1 MGWTMYF
8 AKGNTVFL
16 GEKGA
21 IGDFGWMAE
30 LHFFHGL
37 KAGQAYPDTV
47 QMKPGMYRLS
57 KFY

>member
-1 MGWTMYF
+1 MYF
-8 AKGNTVFL
+8 AEENTVFL

-47 QMKPGMYRLS
+47 QMKPGMYRLI